1 MTRVIM
7 IPDDSS
13 IIYTNSSLTAETLV
27 QALNSQ
33 SPESNLEVL
42 ESLTLTIDPAKMK
55 ASRAGD
61 LVVIFARERES
72 GSAQARNLASIYNL
86 TLRQQ
91 RILADLCEGR
101 SQKEIALHLDIS
113 LRTVGIEVAALKRVI
128 PSLTGLCRGIR
139 AVPGGDP
146 RG

>member
-27 QALNSQ
+27 EALNSA

-42 ESLTLTIDPAKMK
+42 ESLTLTLDPARMR

-61 LVVIFARERES
+61 LVVIFSRERES
-72 GSAQARNLASIYNL
+72 STAQARNLSHALGL
-86 TLRQQ
+86 TLGQQ
-91 RILADLCEGR
+91 RVLADLCEGY
-101 SQKEIALHLDIS
+101 SQKEIALRLGIS
-113 LRTVGIEVAALKRVI
+113 LRTVGVDVAELKQII
-128 PSLTGLCRGIR
+128 PSLSTLCRGIR
-139 AVPGGDP
+139 PPPPSGKS
-146 RG
+146 